1 MITLY
6 IVDTIVFSFNFI
18 GYMDDFAE
26 IYLLNF
32 LKYMDDFINWMN
44 TTCVSLMV
52 QFAGLNDFGLDT
64 YMDVEIVLIMPAF
77 SENQRQ

>member
-6 IVDTIVFSFNFI
+6 IVDTIVFSINFI

-26 IYLLNF
+26 IYLLNL
-32 LKYMDDFINWMN
+32 LKYVDDFINWMN

>member
-26 IYLLNF
+26 IYLLNL
-32 LKYMDDFINWMN
+32 LKYVDDFINWMN

-52 QFAGLNDFGLDT
+52 QFAGRAGRSAT
-64 YMDVEIVLIMPAF
+64 AF
-77 SENQRQ
+77 

>member
-26 IYLLNF
+26 IYLLNL
-32 LKYMDDFINWMN
+32 LKYVDDFINWMN

>member
-26 IYLLNF
+26 IYLLNL
-32 LKYMDDFINWMN
+32 LKYVDDFINWMN
-44 TTCVSLMV
+44 TTCASVMV

-64 YMDVEIVLIMPAF
+64 WMLKLCW
-77 SENQRQ
+77 

>member
-6 IVDTIVFSFNFI
+6 IVDTIVFSINFI

-26 IYLLNF
+26 IYLLNL
-32 LKYMDDFINWMN
+32 LKYVDDFINWMN

-64 YMDVEIVLIMPAF
+64 WMLKLCW
-77 SENQRQ
+77 

>member
-1 MITLY
+1 VITLY
-6 IVDTIVFSFNFI
+6 IVDTIVFSINFI

-26 IYLLNF
+26 IYLLNL
-32 LKYMDDFINWMN
+32 LKYVDDFINWMN